1 MKLYN
6 IIKVAALAALV
17 VVGASSCQSKKKKAA
32 AEAAAKAAAEEAARQ
47 KAAEEE
53 AARLAALTFEVTE
66 DVALSASETVAD
78 GAEAYRQA
86 LAEAKKATAYGAT
99 SFAVPSA
106 GILYANEMC
115 DLVNTKD
122 GKETLEEFL
131 AVWKASDK
139 KSVILI
145 EAYSN
150 DGTKAAPEGVSK
162 ADYNAAIAVERAR
175 LVKEWLLAQ
184 QVPAKNVKV
193 ACACKTRKIDGD
205 KKRVNVSIK

>member
-53 AARLAALTFEVTE
+53 AARLAALTFELSE

-99 SFAVPSA
+99 SFAVPTA

-175 LVKEWLLAQ
+175 LVKEWLYAQ
-184 QVPAKNVKV
+184 QVPARNVKI
-193 ACACKTRKIDGD
+193 ACKPRKTDGD
-205 KKRVNVSIK
+205 QKRVNVSIQ

>member
-17 VVGASSCQSKKKKAA
+17 VVGATSCQSKKKKAA
-32 AEAAAKAAAEEAARQ
+32 EEAAAKAAAEEAARQ

-53 AARLAALTFEVTE
+53 AAKLAARTFELSE
-66 DVALSASETVAD
+66 DVTLAASETVAE

-86 LAEAKKATAYGAT
+86 LEEAKKGTAYGAT
-99 SFAVPSA
+99 SFAVPTA
-106 GILYANEMC
+106 GLLYADEQC
-115 DLVNTKD
+115 GLTADA
-122 GKETLEEFL
+122 KETLQEFL
-131 AVWKASDK
+131 NVWCASDK

-150 DGTKAAPEGVSK
+150 DGTKAAPEGCSK
-162 ADYNAAIAVERAR
+162 ADYNAAIAVERAN
-175 LVKEWLLAQ
+175 LVKAWLFAK

-193 ACACKTRKIDGD
+193 AENPRKADGD
-205 KKRVNVSIK
+205 QKRVNVSIQ

>member
-17 VVGASSCQSKKKKAA
+17 VVGATSCQSKKKKAA
-32 AEAAAKAAAEEAARQ
+32 EEAAAKAAAEEAARQ

-53 AARLAALTFEVTE
+53 AARLAALTFELSE
-66 DVALSASETVAD
+66 DVALTSSETIAE

-99 SFAVPSA
+99 TFAVPSA
-106 GILYANEMC
+106 SLLYANEQC
-115 DLVNTKD
+115 ALTQDAKA
-122 GKETLEEFL
+122 TLEEFL
-131 AVWKASDK
+131 AVWNASDK

-145 EAYSN
+145 EAYAK
-150 DGTKAAPEGVSK
+150 DTDKAAPKGGDK
-162 ADYNAAIAVERAR
+162 AEYNAALAVERAN
-175 LVKEWLLAQ
+175 LVQGWLFAK

-193 ACACKTRKIDGD
+193 ACNPRKVDGD
-205 KKRVNVSIK
+205 QKRVIVSIQ

>member
-17 VVGASSCQSKKKKAA
+17 VVGATSCQSKKKKAA
-32 AEAAAKAAAEEAARQ
+32 EEAAKAAAEEAARQ

-53 AARLAALTFEVTE
+53 AAKLAARTFELSE
-66 DVALSASETVAD
+66 DVTLEASETVAE

-86 LAEAKKATAYGAT
+86 LEDAKKGTAFGST
-99 SFAVPSA
+99 SFAVPTA
-106 GILYANEMC
+106 GLLYADEQC
-115 DLVNTKD
+115 GLSADA
-122 GKETLEEFL
+122 KETLQEFL
-131 AVWKASDK
+131 NVWCASDK

-150 DGTKAAPEGVSK
+150 DGTKAAPEGCSK
-162 ADYNAAIAVERAR
+162 ADYNAAIAVERAN
-175 LVKEWLLAQ
+175 LVKAWLFAK

-193 ACACKTRKIDGD
+193 AQNPRKADGD
-205 KKRVNVSIK
+205 QKRVNVSIQ

>member
-17 VVGASSCQSKKKKAA
+17 VVGATSCQSKKKKAA
-32 AEAAAKAAAEEAARQ
+32 EEAAKAAAEEAARQ

-53 AARLAALTFEVTE
+53 AARLAARTFELSE
-66 DVALSASETVAD
+66 DVTLEASETVAE

-86 LAEAKKATAYGAT
+86 LEEAKKGTAYGAT
-99 SFAVPSA
+99 SFAVPTA
-106 GILYANEMC
+106 GLLYADEQC
-115 DLVNTKD
+115 GLSADA
-122 GKETLEEFL
+122 KETLQEFL
-131 AVWKASDK
+131 NVWCASDK

-150 DGTKAAPEGVSK
+150 DGTKAAPEGCSK
-162 ADYNAAIAVERAR
+162 ADYNAAIAVERAN
-175 LVKEWLLAQ
+175 LVKAWLFAK

-193 ACACKTRKIDGD
+193 AQNPRKADGD
-205 KKRVNVSIK
+205 QKRVNVSIQ

>member
-17 VVGASSCQSKKKKAA
+17 VVGATSCQSKKKKAA
-32 AEAAAKAAAEEAARQ
+32 EEAAKAAAEEAARQ

-53 AARLAALTFEVTE
+53 AAKLAARTFELSE
-66 DVALSASETVAD
+66 DVTLEASETVAE

-86 LAEAKKATAYGAT
+86 LEEAKKGTAFGST
-99 SFAVPSA
+99 SFAVPTA
-106 GILYANEMC
+106 GLLYADEQC
-115 DLVNTKD
+115 GLSADA
-122 GKETLEEFL
+122 KETLQEFL
-131 AVWKASDK
+131 NVWCASDK

-150 DGTKAAPEGVSK
+150 DGTKAAPEGCSK
-162 ADYNAAIAVERAR
+162 ADYNAAIAVERAN
-175 LVKEWLLAQ
+175 LVKAWLFAK

-193 ACACKTRKIDGD
+193 AQNPRKADGD
-205 KKRVNVSIK
+205 QKRVNVSIQ

>member
-66 DVALSASETVAD
+66 DVALTASETIAD
-78 GAEAYRQA
+78 GAEAYAQA
-86 LAEAKKATAYGAT
+86 LAEAKKAAGYGAT
-99 SFAVPSA
+99 SFAVPTA
-106 GILYANEMC
+106 GLLYADEQC
-115 DLVNTKD
+115 SLSEDAKGALQA
-122 GKETLEEFL
+122 FL
-131 AVWKASDK
+131 DVWSASDK

-150 DGTKAAPEGVSK
+150 DGTKAAPEGCSK
-162 ADYNAAIAVERAR
+162 ADYNAAIAVERAN
-175 LVKEWLLAQ
+175 LVKAWLFAQ

-193 ACACKTRKIDGD
+193 AANPRKADGD
-205 KKRVNVSIK
+205 QKRVNVSIQ

>member
-17 VVGASSCQSKKKKAA
+17 VVGATSCQSKKKKAA
-32 AEAAAKAAAEEAARQ
+32 EEAAKAAAEEAARQ

-53 AARLAALTFEVTE
+53 AAKLAARTFELSE
-66 DVALSASETVAD
+66 DVTLETSETVAE

-86 LAEAKKATAYGAT
+86 LEEAKKGTAFGST
-99 SFAVPSA
+99 SFAVPTA
-106 GILYANEMC
+106 GLLYADEQC
-115 DLVNTKD
+115 GLSADA
-122 GKETLEEFL
+122 KETLQEFL
-131 AVWKASDK
+131 NVWCASDK

-150 DGTKAAPEGVSK
+150 DGTKAAPEGCSK
-162 ADYNAAIAVERAR
+162 ADYNAAIAVERAN
-175 LVKEWLLAQ
+175 LVKAWLFAK

-193 ACACKTRKIDGD
+193 AQNPRKADGD
-205 KKRVNVSIK
+205 QKRVNVSIQ